1 MRSTNGLRAQ
11 NLSVCGPADTLRV
24 HDSALLFVMFPGAL
38 ILSLSGLLGTEQ
50 RVDELTQ
57 ILRKEEEERHKRR
70 LWKHI
75 GIELWGRRE
84 GVNRLA
90 GDMGQG

>member
-1 MRSTNGLRAQ
+1 MCSTNGLRAH

-38 ILSLSGLLGTEQ
+38 ILSLLGLLVTEQ

-57 ILRKEEEERHKRR
+57 ILRKEEERHKRR